1 MFAVPASVAESSD
14 RLPHIMRAI
23 FRVCLLVALVSPALV
38 VCGLGATSDLCD
50 GTEGMTCHNR
60 ERMTREKK
68 IYVSLVMCGRH
79 DDKRGDY
86 SGRLQNSLDF
96 WFYQARQFGVNM
108 EVIVVEW
115 NPFPGASRLVSL
127 LRVPPGISD
136 DRAVRVITVNPE
148 FHARVEAQTGESFF
162 EFMAKNVGAR
172 RARGKFVLFTNGDV
186 LLSNSLAEM
195 LGKEMLDEGSFY
207 RIPRSEIPGLMDPL
221 APLDMRRAALEEL
234 VEVLG
239 EEKTCERG
247 EKECPGEYNRG
258 VCEKGGVVNEGA
270 AGEHLGLEDEAYLP
284 AAGDFFLA
292 SKAALHRMGG

>member
-1 MFAVPASVAESSD
+1 M
-14 RLPHIMRAI
+14 
-23 FRVCLLVALVSPALV
+23 
-38 VCGLGATSDLCD
+38 
-50 GTEGMTCHNR
+50 
-60 ERMTREKK
+60 
-68 IYVSLVMCGRH
+68 YVSVVVTGRH
-79 DDKRGDY
+79 DDLRGDNV
-86 SGRLQNSLDF
+86 GRLQGFIDLLTWQLDRH
-96 WFYQARQFGVNM
+96 QVPG
-108 EVIVVEW
+108 EVIVVDWAPVEW
-115 NPFPGASRLVSL
+115 TYNGQTYTVKLKDVLRANPQTRCP
-127 LRVPPGISD
+127 
-136 DRAVRVITVNPE
+136 VRVITVDSSV
-148 FHARVEAQTGESFF
+148 HWRVAVGTGNSFL
-162 EFMAKNVGAR
+162 EYAAKNVGAR

-284 AAGDFFLA
+284 AAGDFFLV
-292 SKAALHRMGG
+292 SKAALHRMGGYQQVASTLHLDVLLVCKAKGMELRL